1 MTFFIAC
8 RQFDEAH
15 SGLNIAAKLMEI
27 LKEYEIEDKSFHC
40 ISDSASNM
48 IKGKLFSNVFG
59 SLNSI
64 AIDIQICF
72 LRIKRFQ

>member
-48 IKGKLFSNVFG
+48 IKGK
-59 SLNSI
+59 
-64 AIDIQICF
+64 
-72 LRIKRFQ
+72 